1 MLWIIFR
8 KNRRVP
14 GLFIKPIEHGFW
26 VTQGLMDI
34 FNLVSCKKSV
44 EKSESYDSKE
54 NYSNNI
60 LVALFLK

>member
-1 MLWIIFR
+1 
-8 KNRRVP
+8 
-14 GLFIKPIEHGFW
+14 
-26 VTQGLMDI
+26 MDI